1 MGSFEGK
8 DVGLNVGTDGSEVGL
23 FEGFWTG
30 DIVGHVGFE
39 VGALV
44 ALDNEIKRKNCTINR
59 MLFIIGGN

>member
-23 FEGFWTG
+23 FEGFWVG

-44 ALDNEIKRKNCTINR
+44 ALDNEIKRKNCTTSIV
-59 MLFIIGGN
+59 LLV